1 MKVTVRIPAPL
12 RRFTDNH
19 AAVIVSADTVKE
31 ALKEV
36 DSKYQDL
43 ASHLYGDEGRLRNF
57 VNVYVRGVDIR
68 YMEGMETRL
77 EENDEV
83 MIIPSIAGGKENN
96 SVFERDDYIRY
107 SRHFSLPEI
116 GLEGQHKLKDASVL
130 IIGVGGLGSP
140 VSIYLAA
147 AGVGHLG
154 LVDFDIVD
162 LSNLHRQILFSSQD
176 VNQPKLKIAK
186 ERLESISPKTNVTT
200 YEEPLTSNNAMKIF
214 ENYDIVVDG
223 TDNFPTRYLVNDV
236 CVFQGKPNIYGSIFR
251 FDGQISIFYAKEG
264 PCYRCLY
271 SEPPPPGL
279 VPSCAEGGVL
289 GVLPGIVGSLQATE
303 AIKWITGAGKS
314 LVGRLLLFDALSM
327 AFREVKLQKDP
338 DCLVCGAHPTITEPI
353 DYEGFCGVSSTQET
367 IAVPEIYVQ
376 EVKQKLDRK
385 EDFLILDVREP
396 WEREIAQING
406 ALFIPMNSVL
416 SRLKEL
422 DPSKEIVIHCRTGQR
437 SASVTQSL
445 IKEGYSNV
453 KNMVGGINAWTTEV
467 DPNLNLY

>member
-19 AAVIVSADTVKE
+19 PAVIVSADTVKG

-36 DSKYQDL
+36 DSQYQDL
-43 ASHLYGDEGRLRNF
+43 AAHLYGDEGKLRNF

-68 YMEGMETRL
+68 YLEGMETRL

-96 SVFERDDYIRY
+96 SVFEQDDYIRY

-116 GLEGQHKLKDASVL
+116 GLEGQHKLKDSSVL

-140 VSIYLAA
+140 ISIYLAA
-147 AGVGHLG
+147 AGVGHIG
-154 LVDFDIVD
+154 LVDFDVVD
-162 LSNLHRQILFSSQD
+162 LSNLHRQILYSSQD

-186 ERLESISPKTNVTT
+186 ERLESISPKTKVTT
-200 YEEPLTSNNAMKIF
+200 FEEPLTSSHAMRIF
-214 ENYDIVVDG
+214 EDYDIIIDG

-289 GVLPGIVGSLQATE
+289 GVLPGIVGCLQATE
-303 AIKWITGAGKS
+303 AIKWIIGAGQS
-314 LVGRLLLFDALSM
+314 LIGRLLLFDALSM
-327 AFREVKLQKDP
+327 TFREVKLQKDP
-338 DCLVCGAHPTITEPI
+338 DCLVCGEHPTVTEPI
-353 DYEGFCGVSSTQET
+353 DYEGFCGVSGTQET

-376 EVKQKLDRK
+376 EVKQKLDQE

-396 WEREIAQING
+396 WERDIAQISET
-406 ALFIPMNSVL
+406 LFIPMNSVH
-416 SRLKEL
+416 SRLEEL

-437 SASVTQSL
+437 SAAVTQYL
-445 IKEGYSNV
+445 IKQGYPRV
-453 KNMVGGINAWTTEV
+453 KNMVGGIKAWTIEV
-467 DPNLNLY
+467 DTSLNMY